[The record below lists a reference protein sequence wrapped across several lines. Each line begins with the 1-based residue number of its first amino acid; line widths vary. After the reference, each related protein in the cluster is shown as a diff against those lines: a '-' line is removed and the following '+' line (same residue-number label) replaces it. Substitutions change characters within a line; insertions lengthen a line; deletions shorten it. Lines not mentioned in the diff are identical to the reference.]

1 MKTLFTLLMVPALIV
16 LSIFLSSRLYINGQY
31 VGAYS
36 LVFAWFAT
44 IVLWIRAAGSLLQ
57 KRQA

>member
-16 LSIFLSSRLYINGQY
+16 LCIFLSSRLYVNGQY

-36 LVFAWFAT
+36 LVFTWFGT
-44 IVLWIRAAGSLLQ
+44 IVLWVRAAGSLLQ

>member
-1 MKTLFTLLMVPALIV
+1 MKTLFTLLILPVLII
-16 LSIFLSSRLYINGQY
+16 LSIFLSSRLYVNGQY

-36 LVFAWFAT
+36 LVFTWFAT
-44 IVLWIRAAGSLLQ
+44 IVLWVRAAGSLLQ